1 MTKLGAGCGVLG
13 LVVATIGSAAHWTGA
28 IVLGTALVLLLAGS
42 LVHAMLKPHLTLER
56 AVEPRRVQKGLP
68 AIALVHVG
76 NSSRRVLPPL
86 VIEQRL
92 GAAVIRAALP
102 RLRKGERSVRTYRLP
117 TTRRGVFELGPVELP
132 RADPFGLCRTVQRL
146 GAPQEIEVRPRQLML
161 NPLPTGLSRNLEG
174 PSSDA
179 SPQGTITFH
188 RIREY
193 ALGDDIRNVHWPST
207 AHSGKLMVR
216 HYVDTAQPY
225 TVVLLDLSPD
235 VYSEETFEEAVDVAA
250 SVVGSMSAGKAPVQ
264 LRATNGDRVGGPGQ
278 REPSALVDYLTRVS
292 PDSNGSLRSQ
302 LLLLRRDRGGTALV
316 VVTGRLDTD
325 NLPTV
330 ASLRRRFDRVV
341 VLSLTGER
349 ILAPAH
355 PGLTVVAAE
364 TADEL
369 ARTWNTRIAR

>member
-146 GAPQEIEVRPRQLML
+146 GAPQEIEVRPRQLTL